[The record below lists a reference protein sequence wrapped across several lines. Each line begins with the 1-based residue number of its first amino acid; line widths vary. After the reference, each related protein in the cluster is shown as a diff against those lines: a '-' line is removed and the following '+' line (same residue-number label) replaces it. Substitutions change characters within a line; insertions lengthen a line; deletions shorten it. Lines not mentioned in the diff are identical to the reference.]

1 MSSPKC
7 GNTMTEPERNDD
19 EEPQEEAT
27 LGDNPFMHIDYRV
40 FEISVH
46 GGPDDDLEDVNE
58 IAEERLEDAL
68 EQIEELKRTD
78 FQLDDEFDVER
89 NGGGGRGMMA

>member
-1 MSSPKC
+1 MSDP
-7 GNTMTEPERNDD
+7 TESAD
-19 EEPQEEAT
+19 EEPEAEAT

-46 GGPDDDLEDVNE
+46 GGPDDDVEDVNE
-58 IAEERLEDAL
+58 IVEERLDDAL

-78 FQLDDEFDVER
+78 FQLDDEFDVDR
-89 NGGGGRGMMA
+89 SGPNRMMS